1 MKNAILHR
9 GRLAWILITVILVG
23 SISTVVHATT
33 TQEKLDN
40 AIREKDEIQQQ
51 IDQNNEELDDLRKTE
66 SGLQK
71 ELNNLTTQLREIGER
86 LEDLIRQIADKE
98 AEIATTEEELAAA
111 KQTEQWQYE
120 CMVER
125 IQYLYEEGQIGYLQL
140 LFTSSN
146 FSDLLNY
153 EEYIAAIV
161 EYDRNMLTEY
171 ETIRTL
177 VEEEEARLQME
188 KVELDQLK
196 VDAEAEKSK
205 VAGLVSQTSHNLAFY
220 EDQIDQA
227 EAEALAYEEDL
238 RKKEADIEALKKQI
252 EEEKRR
258 SQEALNA
265 AWRDISDVVFTEY
278 DRKMIANIIYCEAGG
293 EPYEGKLA
301 VGAVVINRLL
311 SSKYPDTVEGVI
323 TQPYQFSP
331 VRSGRFA
338 LAMAQDKA
346 NADCYRA
353 ADEAMAGKTNVGNCL
368 YFRTPIE
375 GLTGIQ
381 IGGHIF
387 Y

>member
-1 MKNAILHR
+1 MKNAILRR
-9 GRLAWILITVILVG
+9 GKLAWILITVILVG

-40 AIREKDEIQQQ
+40 ALKDKDKIQQQ
-51 IDQNNEELDDLRKTE
+51 IDQNKEELNDLRKTE

-86 LEDLIRQIADKE
+86 LEELTKQIADKE
-98 AEIATTEEELAAA
+98 AEIAATEEELAAA
-111 KQTEQWQYE
+111 RQTEQWQYE

-125 IQYLYEEGQIGYLQL
+125 IQYLYEEGQMGYLEL
-140 LFTSSN
+140 LFSTNN

-153 EEYIAAIV
+153 EEYISAIV

-171 ETIRTL
+171 ETVRML
-177 VEEEEARLQME
+177 VEEEEVRLQRE
-188 KVELDQLK
+188 KAELDQLK

-205 VAGLVSQTSHNLAFY
+205 VAGLVSQTSHNLDLY
-220 EDQIDQA
+220 GDQIDQA
-227 EAEALAYEEDL
+227 EAEALAYEEEL

-252 EEEKRR
+252 EEEKRK

-265 AWRDISDVVFTEY
+265 TWRDISDVVFTEY

-346 NADCYRA
+346 NAACYRA
-353 ADEAMAGKTNVGNCL
+353 ADEAMSGMTNVGSCL

-375 GLTGIQ
+375 GLTGIR